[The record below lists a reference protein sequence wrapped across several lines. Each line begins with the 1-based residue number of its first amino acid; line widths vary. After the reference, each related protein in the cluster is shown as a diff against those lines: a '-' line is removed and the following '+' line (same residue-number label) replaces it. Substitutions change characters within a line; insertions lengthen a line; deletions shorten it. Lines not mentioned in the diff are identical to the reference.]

1 MSINKATLAKY
12 VEGSIEY
19 IYPKTTSDLV
29 QYNSNNTVKDILD
42 NLDSSTKPTYTASE
56 VGALASNGNAVS
68 ATKDGNGN
76 NIVNTYLT
84 KTDASS
90 KYVTTTNGTVFG
102 SLNVIS
108 DDYDN
113 ANLFIRSLSGG
124 YSNIFIGNH
133 DDARYCSIM
142 LDSSNTFSLK
152 CNTKYIIIANDSHTV
167 FMVMPLVP
175 HLLLRMA
182 MVILYL
188 LLILRKQILLKV
200 MLWVVY

>member
-42 NLDSSTKPTYTASE
+42 NLDSTYLTISNASTNYLLKTDISSWAKSSTKPTYTASE

-68 ATKDGNGN
+68 ATKATQDGNGN

-90 KYVTTTNGTVFG
+90 NYLK
-102 SLNVIS
+102 
-108 DDYDN
+108 
-113 ANLFIRSLSGG
+113 LSGG
-124 YSNIFIGNH
+124 TLSGDI
-133 DDARYCSIM
+133 SINN
-142 LDSSNTFSLK
+142 DI
-152 CNTKYIIIANDSHTV
+152 YI
-167 FMVMPLVP
+167 
-175 HLLLRMA
+175 
-182 MVILYL
+182 
-188 LLILRKQILLKV
+188 
-200 MLWVVY
+200 